1 VIPICESDH
10 EIKLNSVKRATIR
23 K

>member
-10 EIKLNSVKRATIR
+10 EMKLNSVKKATIR